1 MSVIAFIN
9 CIYFYCYYRRSM
21 NEVIKDIFVN
31 GFSKIRYSIEDEKK
45 SERIDIKASRS
56 RKSSISKKS
65 NGEINKQL
73 NEALAN

>member
-1 MSVIAFIN
+1 
-9 CIYFYCYYRRSM
+9 M

-31 GFSKIRYSIEDEKK
+31 GFSKIRYSTEDAKK

-65 NGEINKQL
+65 FEEINKKDINRQL
-73 NEALAN
+73 NEALNN